1 MPGDHIIISK
11 VKRINKIMDR
21 LCYKKKKI
29 TYVQDCSMDGVQLR
43 LCMCNKYYSIR
54 ELYRITRIEYYQV
67 HQTELK

>member
-11 VKRINKIMDR
+11 VKRINNIMDR
-21 LCYKKKKI
+21 LCF

-43 LCMCNKYYSIR
+43 LCMCNEYYSIR
-54 ELYRITRIEYYQV
+54 ELYRITRLEYYQA